1 MNDNYYEINGYD
13 RNTNKVTW
21 NSLNGLS
28 VKKGIF
34 VISISTLSRHFDGL
48 PRGRDNPFKEES
60 QKRNKERRAEKTKE
74 RKPKKMPRSFS
85 EPATMRTLSFFI
97 VLLCVWISF
106 RMTNRSNHFSFSFSS
121 SFSLNSNSNSFWIFQ
136 DILLDSEALEDGQ
149 APARSLEYD
158 FYRETC
164 PEADKVIRAKV
175 HQLFKI
181 KASLAPALLR
191 LAFHDCFIEG
201 CDASILLDAVEGMD
215 SEKDSPPN
223 ESLKGFDVID
233 IIKSDVEQVCPGV
246 VSCADILVLAAR
258 EAALLAGGPFYP
270 LNTGR
275 RDSTAAFSD
284 SATNELPSPHADLSE
299 TLASFS
305 SRGFDERET
314 VALLGAHSIGVIHC
328 KFFQNRLYN
337 FGGTD
342 EPDPTLDSEILKKM
356 RSKCPKNHSSTSPAA
371 SPFSDGSPM
380 QTPLSPP
387 LYDSLSSAVAPS
399 TSFDK
404 LLSSSPKDQ
413 GTVMTYEGT
422 GADFG
427 TVYYRSLLQGKGIL
441 YADQQ
446 LMAGEETGL
455 WVRAYASDASLYQ
468 RDFALAMMK
477 LSNLHVLTAPRGQIR
492 LNCSRV
498 A

>member
-1 MNDNYYEINGYD
+1 MPMSIFESAIM
-13 RNTNKVTW
+13 RKL
-21 NSLNGLS
+21 SLFT
-28 VKKGIF
+28 F
-34 VISISTLSRHFDGL
+34 V
-48 PRGRDNPFKEES
+48 
-60 QKRNKERRAEKTKE
+60 
-74 RKPKKMPRSFS
+74 
-85 EPATMRTLSFFI
+85 
-97 VLLCVWISF
+97 LCVWISVKK
-106 RMTNRSNHFSFSFSS
+106 TTHLNHFSLSS
-121 SFSLNSNSNSFWIFQ
+121 SSSLSSETSWILQ
-136 DILLDSEALEDGQ
+136 DILLDSEDFEDDE

-164 PEADKVIRAKV
+164 PEAEKIIRDKV

-181 KASLAPALLR
+181 KAAVAPALLR

-201 CDASILLDAVEGMD
+201 CDASVLLDPVEGMD

-223 ESLKGFDVID
+223 ESLKGFDAID
-233 IIKSDVEQVCPGV
+233 IIKSELEEVCPGV

-258 EAALLAGGPFYP
+258 EAVLLTGGPFYP

-275 RDSTAAFSD
+275 RDSTASFSD
-284 SATNELPSPHADLSE
+284 SATNDLPSPNADLSE

-314 VALLGAHSIGVIHC
+314 VSLLGAHSIGQIHC
-328 KFFQNRLYN
+328 KFFQNRLYS

-342 EPDPTLDSEILKKM
+342 EPDPTFDSEFLNRM
-356 RSKCPKNHSSTSPAA
+356 RSKCSKSHSSTSTAP
-371 SPFSDGSPM
+371 SPSFDGSPLPTA
-380 QTPLSPP
+380 QSPSF
-387 LYDSLSSAVAPS
+387 YSSLSSEAA
-399 TSFDK
+399 TSASFEK

-413 GTVMTYEGT
+413 GMAVSYEGT

-468 RDFALAMMK
+468 RDFAIAMMK
-477 LSNLHVLTAPRGQIR
+477 LSKLHVLTAPRGQIR
-492 LNCSRV
+492 KNCSKV

>member
-1 MNDNYYEINGYD
+1 MPMSIFESAVM
-13 RNTNKVTW
+13 RK
-21 NSLNGLS
+21 LN
-28 VKKGIF
+28 
-34 VISISTLSRHFDGL
+34 
-48 PRGRDNPFKEES
+48 
-60 QKRNKERRAEKTKE
+60 
-74 RKPKKMPRSFS
+74 
-85 EPATMRTLSFFI
+85 FFI
-97 VLLCVWISF
+97 FLLYAWIYYLKTS
-106 RMTNRSNHFSFSFSS
+106 RSNHFSYSS
-121 SFSLNSNSNSFWIFQ
+121 HSDSAWILE
-136 DILLDSEALEDGQ
+136 DILLDSEAFEAGEV
-149 APARSLEYD
+149 PARSLEYD
-158 FYRETC
+158 FYPETC
-164 PEADKVIRAKV
+164 PGAEMIIRAKV

-181 KASLAPALLR
+181 KAAVAPALLR

-233 IIKSDVEQVCPGV
+233 IIKSELEKVFPDW
-246 VSCADILVLAAR
+246 
-258 EAALLAGGPFYP
+258 FYP

-275 RDSTAAFSD
+275 RDSAAFFSD
-284 SATNELPSPHADLSE
+284 SAINDLPPPNAGLSE

-314 VALLGAHSIGVIHC
+314 VSLLGAHSIGVIHC
-328 KFFQNRLYN
+328 KFFRNRLYN

-342 EPDPTLDSEILKKM
+342 EPDPTLDSEFLNRM
-356 RSKCPKNHSSTSPAA
+356 RSKCPKSHSSTSPAP
-371 SPFSDGSPM
+371 SPSFDGSS
-380 QTPLSPP
+380 SPTAQSP
-387 LYDSLSSAVAPS
+387 SFHNSLSSEAAASPS
-399 TSFDK
+399 FEK

-413 GTVMTYEGT
+413 GMAMTYEGT

-446 LMAGEETGL
+446 LMVETGL
-455 WVRAYASDASLYQ
+455 WVRAYASDASLYH

-477 LSNLHVLTAPRGQIR
+477 LSNLHVLTTPRGQIQH
-492 LNCSRV
+492 NCSRV